1 MSVPSP
7 MRPISTVDRP
17 FGLPMSEDDIQRA
30 VFRHFRD
37 RAAPGVFAFHPKNGG
52 AHQRSRAQNGINA
65 GLGVVSGVPDII
77 AIKAGHVYAL
87 ELKADHG
94 KPSTKQIETMQQMQ
108 AAGAT
113 VALATGLDAAIRK
126 LEEWELVKGTAA

>member
-1 MSVPSP
+1 VTITSP
-7 MRPISTVDRP
+7 MQPIDTSDRP
-17 FGLPMSEDDIQRA
+17 FGLPMSEDGIQRA
-30 VFRHFRD
+30 VFRHLRH

-77 AIKAGHVYAL
+77 AIKAGHVFAL
-87 ELKADHG
+87 ELKADG
-94 KPSTKQIETMQQMQ
+94 GQPSAKQIETMQQMQ